1 MIWALFEYSSLYC
14 CLLSWLQFSTRGLSW
29 QRLQTATPGRFLVKL
44 SFFSSF
50 RHLILT
56 DFFRILPPRLV
67 SYVFCLCSLLFAL
80 CSLFFALCSL
90 LFALCSLLFALWS
103 FIFYLLSF
111 IFYLSYPPLVP
122 VPNLF
127 REVRG
132 HFPTKTTNYH
142 SRVLPSLCT

>member
-1 MIWALFEYSSLYC
+1 MGAFRVQQSLLLSSLLVAVFQPRIMLAAVGNRY
-14 CLLSWLQFSTRGLSW
+14 T
-29 QRLQTATPGRFLVKL
+29 GRFLVKL

-56 DFFRILPPRLV
+56 DLFLILPPRLV
-67 SYVFCLCSLLFAL
+67 SYVLCLLSYVFCLLSLLFGLCSLLFG
-80 CSLFFALCSL
+80 
-90 LFALCSLLFALWS
+90 LW
-103 FIFYLLSF
+103 SF

-132 HFPTKTTNYH
+132 HFPTKTTNYR
-142 SRVLPSLCT
+142 SRVLPSPYT